1 MEFKELPPV
10 KEQLMKCVRCGKCR
24 SVCPVFAEIG
34 NETVAPR
41 GHVFMVQ
48 MLRDGSVAPEQ
59 KVYDHLTNCLMCET
73 CSVNCPSGIDIH
85 ELNAAARSYI
95 YDHNPS
101 LAKDLIFDTMWT
113 NPAYLKNAVRMIWGA
128 QVSGAQSLG
137 RKLGLTKL
145 LPGDMPKAEKIL
157 TDVPFHS
164 ARRQIPA
171 VSEALSEKKY
181 TVGYFLGC
189 ATDLLNPEV
198 AKATVDVLTRNG
210 CDVIIPPDMKCC
222 GLPHMANGKMKT
234 AQQMA
239 IENLKAFHK
248 YDLDYIVTDCASCSS
263 AVGAKNMELLL
274 GETEHRAE
282 AEAFAAKVMDLTYF
296 LIHILDVR
304 PPANDQ
310 APRVRIT
317 YHDPCHLANAQG
329 IKDEPRE
336 LLRRIPGVELVEM
349 KDANRCCGGSGTFSI
364 THYDLSMQI
373 LDKKMDNIE
382 AADAD
387 LIATCCPSCMMQ
399 LRHGVSR
406 RGLQSSLVHPV
417 QILSQAYKQAEK
429 AKVKTAV

>member
-24 SVCPVFAEIG
+24 SVCPVFSEIG
-34 NETVAPR
+34 NETAAPR

-48 MLRDGSVAPEQ
+48 MLRDGTVAPEQ
-59 KVYDHLTNCLMCET
+59 KVYEHLTNCLMCET

-95 YDHNPS
+95 YEHNPS
-101 LAKDLIFDTMWT
+101 LAKDMIFDTMWT
-113 NPAYLKNAVRMIWGA
+113 NPNYLKNAVRMIWGA
-128 QVSGAQSLG
+128 QASGAQTLG
-137 RKLGLTKL
+137 RKLGLTKF

-157 TDVPFHS
+157 TDVPFRS
-164 ARRQIPA
+164 ARSQIPA
-171 VSEALSEKKY
+171 INKARGEKKY

-210 CDVIIPPDMKCC
+210 CEVIIPPGMKCC
-222 GLPHMANGKMKT
+222 GLPQIANGKMGT
-234 AQQMA
+234 AQQLA
-239 IENLKAFHK
+239 KENINAFQQ
-248 YDLDYIVTDCASCSS
+248 YDFDYIITDCASCSS
-263 AVGAKNMELLL
+263 TLSAKNMELLL
-274 GETEHRAE
+274 GGTDYREQAQE
-282 AEAFAAKVMDLTYF
+282 FASKVMDLTYF
-296 LIHILDVR
+296 LIRVLDIN
-304 PPANDQ
+304 PPANDK
-310 APRVRIT
+310 APHVRVT

-329 IKDEPRE
+329 IKEEPRE

-349 KDANRCCGGSGTFSI
+349 KDANRCCGGSGTFSL

-373 LDKKMDNIE
+373 LDKKMDNIVE
-382 AADAD
+382 TGAE

-406 RGLQSSLVHPV
+406 RGLETNLVHPV
-417 QILSQAYKQAEK
+417 QLLSQAYQS
-429 AKVKTAV
+429 

>member
-34 NETVAPR
+34 NETAAPR

-48 MLRDGSVAPEQ
+48 MLRDGTVAPEQ

-95 YDHNPS
+95 YDHNPN
-101 LAKDLIFDTMWT
+101 LAKDMIFDTIWT
-113 NPAYLKNAVRMIWGA
+113 NPNYLKNVVRMIWGA
-128 QVSGAQSLG
+128 QASGAQTLG

-145 LPGDMPKAEKIL
+145 LPGDMPKAEKIM
-157 TDVPFHS
+157 TGVPFRS
-164 ARRQIPA
+164 ARSQIPA
-171 VSEALSEKKY
+171 VNKARGEKKY

-198 AKATVDVLTRNG
+198 AKATIDVLTRNG
-210 CDVIIPPDMKCC
+210 CEVIIPPGMKCC
-222 GLPHMANGKMKT
+222 GLPHIANGKMGI
-234 AQQMA
+234 AQHLA
-239 IENLKAFHK
+239 IENIKAFKK
-248 YDLDYIVTDCASCSS
+248 YDFDYIVTDCASCSS
-263 AVGAKNMELLL
+263 TLSAKNMELIL
-274 GETEHRAE
+274 GSTEYKDEAAE
-282 AEAFAAKVMDLTYF
+282 FASKVMDLTYF
-296 LIHILDVR
+296 LVRVLDVN
-304 PPANDQ
+304 PPPNTKA
-310 APRVRIT
+310 AHVRVT

-329 IKDEPRE
+329 IKEEPRE
-336 LLRRIPGVELVEM
+336 VLRRIPGVELVEM
-349 KDANRCCGGSGTFSI
+349 KDANRCCGGSGTFSL

-373 LDKKMDNIE
+373 LDKKMENITDTGAE
-382 AADAD
+382 

-406 RGLQSSLVHPV
+406 RGLSTNLVHPV
-417 QILSQAYKQAEK
+417 QLLSQAYPD
-429 AKVKTAV
+429 